1 MAEPVAELGLFFP
14 IPPHRQAQHDDVKNT
29 TKYTSPQS
37 GEPYLTPETDS
48 SAQYASFFA
57 QYASSVE
64 TKLHTRTS
72 QSRQLRARP

>member
-1 MAEPVAELGLFFP
+1 MAEPVAELGLLFP
-14 IPPHRQAQHDDVKNT
+14 IPPIVKRSATMSKNT
-29 TKYTSPQS
+29 TKYTNPQS
-37 GEPYLTPETDS
+37 GELYLTPETDS
-48 SAQYASFFA
+48 SAQYTSFFA